1 MLLVVPAGS
10 TVGTEMSFFLALMDS
25 YEVGGWFHSYHMIY
39 YHLFL
44 LDYPWGLLGSGYGSA
59 V

>member
-10 TVGTEMSFFLALMDS
+10 AVGTEMSFFLALKAVFHILDT
-25 YEVGGWFHSYHMIY
+25 YEVGGWFHSYHMIS

-44 LDYPWGLLGSGYGSA
+44 LDCL
-59 V
+59 